1 MLDQIEDVELRL
13 LKVET
18 LYNGLKSADSQ
29 YHREIQEEIAA
40 EVDKSTKE
48 MSFLQRELEEQ
59 RSLKALKADY
69 EMLAKEINVYE
80 SQEVIRAK
88 IDQLENEI
96 TDLQAKSTS
105 EEILLKQK

>member
-1 MLDQIEDVELRL
+1 M
-13 LKVET
+13 
-18 LYNGLKSADSQ
+18 
-29 YHREIQEEIAA
+29 
-40 EVDKSTKE
+40 DKSTKE

-88 IDQLENEI
+88 ID
-96 TDLQAKSTS
+96 
-105 EEILLKQK
+105 